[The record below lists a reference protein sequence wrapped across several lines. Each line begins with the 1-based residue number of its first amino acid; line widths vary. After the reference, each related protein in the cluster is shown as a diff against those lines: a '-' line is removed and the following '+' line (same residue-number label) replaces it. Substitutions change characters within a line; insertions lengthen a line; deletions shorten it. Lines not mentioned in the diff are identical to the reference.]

1 MNNNN
6 GAGPS
11 VAHLRW
17 RGIRVGLAALT
28 LGVAVLL
35 SGCAATGTKS
45 GDDAVAAE
53 GEVPQALQRRALER
67 WELLIAGDMDKAY
80 EYLTPGYRQT
90 RSLDAY
96 KARARAAALRWDSIE
111 WRSGECLAADSCEV
125 TLLLSY
131 SVRMPGAGDTPG
143 IRQIEERWIRA
154 GGDWYH
160 LPER

>member
-17 RGIRVGLAALT
+17 RDVRGGLAAVT

-45 GDDAVAAE
+45 DGHAVAAE
-53 GEVPQALQRRALER
+53 GEVPQALQRRAVER

-90 RSLDAY
+90 RSLERY
-96 KARARAAALRWDSIE
+96 KAGARNAALTWKEAKWHRGDCV
-111 WRSGECLAADSCEV
+111 GPDSCTAV
-125 TLLLSY
+125 ILLTY
-131 SVRMPGAGDTPG
+131 SVKMPGAGSVPG
-143 IRQIEERWIRA
+143 IRPLEERWIRSR
-154 GGDWYH
+154 GEWYH
-160 LPER
+160 LPDR